1 MADPQARSTR
11 PPLRRSRRE
20 RIVAGVAGGIAEYF
34 EIDPLLVRLGFV
46 VLALAGGGGVVI
58 YLIAWLVMPE
68 EGEEGAETAGSG
80 ERRGVVDPETTRLFI
95 GGALIAVGGL
105 ILAARFIPHFM
116 AVFWPLVLIGA
127 GLAVLV
133 GRRR

>member
-1 MADPQARSTR
+1 MAEQQPRSTR

-20 RIVAGVAGGIAEYF
+20 RIIAGVAGGIAEYF
-34 EIDPLLVRLGFV
+34 DVDPLLVRLGFV

-58 YLIAWLVMPE
+58 YLIAWLIIPE
-68 EGEEGAETAGSG
+68 AGEAEGAG
-80 ERRGVVDPETTRLFI
+80 RRAAADPDTTRLFI
-95 GGALIAVGGL
+95 GGALIAVGAV
-105 ILAARFIPHFM
+105 ILAARFIPRFM

-133 GRRR
+133 GRSR

>member
-1 MADPQARSTR
+1 VADPQARSTR

-68 EGEEGAETAGSG
+68 EGEEGAEAAGGG
-80 ERRGVVDPETTRLFI
+80 EQRGVVDADTTRLFI

-105 ILAARFIPHFM
+105 ILSARFIPHFM